1 MVENML
7 WTICAIR
14 VILWLLG
21 WGLNLAGSA
30 IHLLLVLA
38 LIILI
43 IDFATGDRTVFVWK
57 GEGLRL
63 LLARLARLL
72 QVPGKKQSELRRFP
86 RFAVQLSFAV
96 TVDRAG
102 RLAML
107 QGISSNLGEGGIG
120 GIVDGD
126 LQPGEYVLLSTTVL

>member
-1 MVENML
+1 ML
-7 WTICAIR
+7 WTICAIL

-43 IDFATGDRTVFVWK
+43 IDLATGDRTVFVWK

-86 RFAVQLSFAV
+86 RFAVQL
-96 TVDRAG
+96 
-102 RLAML
+102 
-107 QGISSNLGEGGIG
+107 
-120 GIVDGD
+120 
-126 LQPGEYVLLSTTVL
+126 